1 MGYKSPDPACHHT
14 SKRPMAKNNV
24 RNFFNSDLWRY
35 TLSVLILGGAV
46 LASIAMYFLR
56 PTNAE
61 VDLLDKDKLV
71 KVVDAQ
77 EFDGNLTMFVSGVVE
92 PHREIEIAAQ
102 VAGLVD
108 QKESVCRAGTYV
120 EPGVTLIKIDDTN
133 YQLAY
138 ERLVAEKKQAEASVA
153 ELKQELENLDKSM
166 ELANEEFDLQKKD
179 YDRKKRAGSA
189 LSASEL
195 DQALRT
201 LTSAERSLT
210 ELSNTRRLA
219 ETRLTRLETGIEL
232 SKVRLNEAQINLD
245 RCKIKAPFAGVIVQ
259 DPVEAG
265 DYVTMGQTVAILEDI
280 EKIDVKCN
288 LRLEQLAKLVKY
300 QVPDSSYLLDPNRAY
315 ELPPTPVTI
324 RRKRGAEVLEWDG
337 TLIRY
342 DGIGVDPTTKMIP
355 CRIVV
360 DEPIAQQNG
369 QPKALVRG
377 MFVNVQVN
385 LDNVSSA
392 KDELLEI
399 PEISIQPGDRVWT
412 VEDIRKVKVEVNGET
427 KERIIGNLRLHD
439 VEVLE
444 RENQDASPQERIA
457 VIRSIDDSLHAN
469 AKIVTSPLM
478 QPENG
483 NEVIL
488 EVVETSSEE
497 GESNTAV
504 EAKEN
509 TSSRKSEAGNV
520 KKTQGAIRS

>member
-1 MGYKSPDPACHHT
+1 
-14 SKRPMAKNNV
+14 MAKNKA
-24 RNFFNSDLWRY
+24 RNFFNSDVGRY
-35 TLSVLILGGAV
+35 GLSILILAGAI
-46 LASIAMYFLR
+46 LASVAMFLFR
-56 PTNAE
+56 PTNAT
-61 VDLLDKDKLV
+61 VDTFTRDKLV
-71 KVVDAQ
+71 EVVDAK

-138 ERLVAEKKQAEASVA
+138 ERLLAEKKQAEASVA
-153 ELKQELENLDKSM
+153 ELKQELENLDKSI

-179 YDRKKRAGSA
+179 YQRKKRAGSA

-210 ELSNTRRLA
+210 ELGNTRRLA
-219 ETRLTRLETGIEL
+219 ETRLTRLQTGIEL

-245 RCKIKAPFAGVIVQ
+245 RCEIKAPFAGVIVQ
-259 DPVEAG
+259 DPVEKG
-265 DYVTMGQTVAILEDI
+265 DYVALGQTVAILEDI
-280 EKIDVKCN
+280 DKIDVKCN
-288 LRLEQLAKLVKY
+288 LRLEQLSKLVKY

-324 RRKRGAEVLEWDG
+324 RRKRGKEVLEWDG

-342 DGIGVDPTTKMIP
+342 DGIGVDPMTKMIP

-360 DEPIAQQNG
+360 DEPIAEQNG

-385 LDNVSSA
+385 LDNVSNTE
-392 KDELLEI
+392 DELLEI

-412 VEDIRKVKVEVNGET
+412 VENVRWLEVDNKQG
-427 KERIIGNLRLHD
+427 KPIKHQVGDLKLYS

-444 RENQDASPQERIA
+444 RENQDAPPEERIA
-457 VIRSIDDSLHAN
+457 VIRSLDGALKPN
-469 AKIVTSPLM
+469 AKIVISPLM

-483 NEVIL
+483 NQVIL
-488 EVVETSSEE
+488 HTIEM
-497 GESNTAV
+497 ESATENESKPV
-504 EAKEN
+504 QDSKRN
-509 TSSRKSEAGNV
+509 TSSQKSEAGNA